1 MGLFVMSA
9 RELDRL
15 KLIEDISARRLS
27 VVQGAELA
35 GLSRRQMTR
44 LVRAFKIQ
52 GASGL
57 ISKKR
62 GKPSNRRHSNGLRDY
77 ALELIR
83 QNYSDFGP
91 TLALEKL
98 KANHDVSVSK
108 ETLRKWM
115 SEAGIWRTRKERRSR
130 VYQPRNRRDCF
141 GELIQVDGSHHWW
154 FEDRGPKSALL
165 VFIDDATSKLVH
177 LRFAESENAFDY
189 FHASKA
195 YLRKYGKPL
204 AFYSDKHAVFRT
216 THMG

>member
-35 GLSRRQMTR
+35 GMSRRQMTR
-44 LVRAFKIQ
+44 LVRAFKDQ

-77 ALELIR
+77 AVELIR

-98 KANHDVSVSK
+98 KANHDLSVSK

-115 SEAGIWRTRKERRSR
+115 PQARIWVSRKQRRR
-130 VYQPRNRRDCF
+130 FHQPRLRREWH
-141 GELIQVDGSHHWW
+141 GELIQIDASEDRW
-154 FEDRGPKSALL
+154 FEDRSDPCTLL
-165 VFIDDATSKLVH
+165 IFIDDATSKLIE
-177 LRFAESENAFDY
+177 LRFVPSESTFSY
-189 FHASKA
+189 SKA
-195 YLRKYGKPL
+195 LER
-204 AFYSDKHAVFRT
+204 
-216 THMG
+216 